1 MHHQRRRHQDR
12 LGIKAPA
19 TRQTPAVLR
28 SLDPGV
34 VPLDEMLPNEVLR
47 PCDELSCPLPA
58 GGSHEPRT
66 AALVG
71 SLLVFLASGVP
82 AHASGRWFPVGSEAD
97 FADVRAQLQVVV
109 DEHAHRAENRFCVV
123 GQRTGTEEEAWVC
136 WRQENKLILWLP
148 DKDNP
153 HAIAG
158 SKRTLDLTR
167 DVVAGN
173 DVHGSTYLMTRRTVD
188 EKIRAC
194 RQHGETYLIEKSAG
208 EAAHG

>member
-1 MHHQRRRHQDR
+1 M
-12 LGIKAPA
+12 
-19 TRQTPAVLR
+19 
-28 SLDPGV
+28 
-34 VPLDEMLPNEVLR
+34 
-47 PCDELSCPLPA
+47 PA
-58 GGSHEPRT
+58 GGFHEVWP
-66 AALVG
+66 AAIVD
-71 SLLVFLASGVP
+71 SLLVFLASG
-82 AHASGRWFPVGSEAD
+82 ALAQAGGHWFPIGSEAD
-97 FADVRAQLQVVV
+97 FADVHAQLQVVV

-123 GQRTGTEEEAWVC
+123 GQWTGAEEEAWVY

-158 SKRTLDLTR
+158 SEPYLNLTR
-167 DVVAGN
+167 DVVADD

-194 RQHGETYLIEKSAG
+194 RQPGETYLIGKSAG

>member
-1 MHHQRRRHQDR
+1 MIFR
-12 LGIKAPA
+12 
-19 TRQTPAVLR
+19 
-28 SLDPGV
+28 PGV
-34 VPLDEMLPNEVLR
+34 
-47 PCDELSCPLPA
+47 A
-58 GGSHEPRT
+58 I
-66 AALVG
+66 AALLIALMG
-71 SLLVFLASGVP
+71 SAVAQSND
-82 AHASGRWFPVGSEAD
+82 HWFRIGTNPD

-109 DEHAHRAENRFCVV
+109 DEHARRAENRFCVV
-123 GQRTGTEEEAWVC
+123 GQGTGAEEEAWVY

-158 SKRTLDLTR
+158 SKRYFDLTR

-173 DVHGSTYLMTRRTVD
+173 DVHGSTYLMNRRTVD

-194 RQHGETYLIEKSAG
+194 RQHGETYLIEKSTG